1 MAEDLAQM
9 ADDLAEMERLAEARL
24 WRQQSIDRSLAKLE
38 EIEQHMKGFDVE
50 IKKVVSEEH
59 FRRYR
64 EIADRGDPAALVKFF
79 EDSIRARDARM
90 SQRQAA
96 NDSTQHME
104 K

>member
-1 MAEDLAQM
+1 MTHKTSIATNLTDLDATREGYLAQMAEDLAQM

-24 WRQQSIDRSLAKLE
+24 RRQQSIDRT
-38 EIEQHMKGFDVE
+38 
-50 IKKVVSEEH
+50 
-59 FRRYR
+59 
-64 EIADRGDPAALVKFF
+64 DRGDPAALVKFF